1 MTDRSKASDSFAKA
15 VMERLDGVEPRDRRR
30 WLDRDARRGL
40 LAVGCLTAAVVI
52 AAGFSWMIRAPK
64 PESIS
69 SPVMGTQGVQDA
81 FRRLSIDPADLPNST
96 NDPLENSD
104 GSATSGE
111 ADRYDSAVAA
121 GPGHST

>member
-52 AAGFSWMIRAPK
+52 AAGLSWMIRAPK

>member
-52 AAGFSWMIRAPK
+52 AAGLSWMIRAPK
-64 PESIS
+64 TESIS

>member
-52 AAGFSWMIRAPK
+52 AAGLSWMIRAPK
-64 PESIS
+64 LESIS

>member
-52 AAGFSWMIRAPK
+52 AAGLSWMIRTPK